1 MPYMVTVKRLDGS
14 QMSADAI
21 IDGRTPKPRELIRV
35 KCGHV
40 VVSAHVELI
49 VERSGVDRVTAR
61 EAG

>member
-1 MPYMVTVKRLDGS
+1 
-14 QMSADAI
+14 
-21 IDGRTPKPRELIRV
+21 V